1 MAFARVHVPALLLS
15 LVLPAAALAQGQ
27 PATPPPTATAPAA
40 PAVAPVPAATNAA
53 PAPAPAPAPAAGTA
67 PADGTVPAD
76 GAAATPPKPKVDA
89 TGYGYSDPK
98 PTRGGGQPR
107 ARRVARVSGPVAT
120 LPGFE
125 MTGDGGSRL
134 FVQLTQSVSV
144 EEKRAAGTVTYVLKG
159 ARVLKHNNQNALVTV
174 HFNTPVSRA
183 RLVPQGNDLLFVV
196 EMRSNVQA
204 TWKLEP
210 AKDNSAVLAID
221 FPKGD
226 FLPAGPAAPMPTDP
240 NADPN
245 ATTTANTI
253 DTHAAPARKPSAAG
267 RVKRR

>member
-1 MAFARVHVPALLLS
+1 MAFARMHVPALLLS
-15 LVLPAAALAQGQ
+15 LLLPAAALAQGQ
-27 PATPPPTATAPAA
+27 PATAPPVATPTAAVPATTPAAATGATAATVGPAGAAAPADGATAPAA
-40 PAVAPVPAATNAA
+40 EGAV
-53 PAPAPAPAPAAGTA
+53 
-67 PADGTVPAD
+67 
-76 GAAATPPKPKVDA
+76 ATPPKPKVDA

-134 FVQLTQSVSV
+134 FVQLTQTVSV
-144 EEKRAAGTVTYVLKG
+144 EEKRAAGAVTYVLKG
-159 ARVLKHNNQNALVTV
+159 AHVLKHNNQNALVTV

-183 RLVPQGNDLLFVV
+183 RLVPRGNDLLFVV
-196 EMRSNVQA
+196 EMRASVQP

-226 FLPAGPAAPMPTDP
+226 FLPSGPPAPIPTDP

-245 ATTTANTI
+245 ANTTTDGDAT
-253 DTHAAPARKPSAAG
+253 PAVRRKPSAG
-267 RVKRR
+267 SRVKRR